1 VEPLVPTLA
10 RRTVLAGA
18 AAALVAPR
26 ARAAVTVPFA
36 TGWREQR
43 FPRRIPNRF
52 RFAPDGIDILSDGG
66 VSLALHPLPE
76 TAWGMRR
83 AAWSWSV
90 AEGVP
95 PTDLSRRGGDDRNLA
110 LYALFL
116 PEDDARRLSGAGTLR
131 VMGARSARVIVYT
144 WGGPPGGPRLF
155 ANPWLDGRG
164 VTVVL
169 RPAGTGRFA
178 ETADL
183 AADARRAFGAVPGA
197 LFGLALSADSDDT
210 GGRIRA
216 RIEALHLTA

>member
-1 VEPLVPTLA
+1 MPNLA
-10 RRTVLAGA
+10 RRTLLAGA
-18 AAALVAPR
+18 AAALVAPQ
-26 ARAAVTVPFA
+26 ARAEVTVPLA
-36 TGWREQR
+36 EGWREQR

-52 RFAPDGIDILSDGG
+52 GFAPDGIDILSDGG

-83 AAWSWSV
+83 AAWFWSV

-95 PTDLSRRGGDDRNLA
+95 PTDLTRRGGDDRNLA

-116 PEDDARRLSGAGTLR
+116 PEGDARRLSGAGTMR

-144 WGGPPGGPRLF
+144 WGGRAGGPRMF

-183 AADARRAFGAVPGA
+183 AADARRAFGEAPAA
-197 LFGLALSADSDDT
+197 LVGLALSADSDDT

-216 RIEALHLTA
+216 RIEGLRLTA